1 MPARCNS
8 ATSFAIANFFK
19 NGNVSTSVGAPFFSE
34 WIKQMS
40 PISSNRSTNPFIDSV
55 SLCRPV
61 TYEVYYV
68 LLGFTGFYWVSLGFI
83 VLLDFIGFFWVLLGF
98 LFADSSNKSISSSNE
113 NGFQFGKKR
122 NGCSKKKGKRKRK
135 RFDSVGVSACVR
147 FVFVGKRKQT
157 TNDFWITW
165 PRRNSLRDA
174 RDKSGTQA
182 CDWLFLSVFFSLSLL
197 SIRFE

>member
-122 NGCSKKKGKRKRK
+122 NGCSKKKRKKKTKTIRLG
-135 RFDSVGVSACVR
+135 RRVCVR
-147 FVFVGKRKQT
+147 AFRFCGKKKTDDKRLLNHVTAAQFIKRR
-157 TNDFWITW
+157 
-165 PRRNSLRDA
+165 PR
-174 RDKSGTQA
+174 
-182 CDWLFLSVFFSLSLL
+182 
-197 SIRFE
+197 

>member
-19 NGNVSTSVGAPFFSE
+19 NGNVSTSVGAPFFSK

-98 LFADSSNKSISSSNE
+98 LFADSSNKSKSSSNE
-113 NGFQFGKKR
+113 NGFQFGKKKKWLL
-122 NGCSKKKGKRKRK
+122 KKKEKENEN
-135 RFDSVGVSACVR
+135 DSTRSACLRACVSFLWEKENR
-147 FVFVGKRKQT
+147 RQT
-157 TNDFWITW
+157 TFE
-165 PRRNSLRDA
+165 SRDRGA
-174 RDKSGTQA
+174 
-182 CDWLFLSVFFSLSLL
+182 
-197 SIRFE
+197 IH